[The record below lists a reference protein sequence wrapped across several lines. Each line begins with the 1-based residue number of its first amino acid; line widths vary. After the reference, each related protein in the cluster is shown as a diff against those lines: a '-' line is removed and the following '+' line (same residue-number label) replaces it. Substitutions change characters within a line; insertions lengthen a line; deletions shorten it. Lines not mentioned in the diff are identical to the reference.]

1 MVKNSYSKKKEFKKG
16 LYLVPTPI
24 GNLGDVTFRAID
36 ILKKSDYIL
45 CEDTRVSKILLNKYQ
60 IKSKLISNHKFNEK
74 KNLSKVIELLKNGCI
89 ISIISDA
96 GTPGIS
102 DPGSIII
109 NKCIENNIEVIPLPG
124 ASSVTLAVSISGFS
138 EKFFFY
144 GFIPNKKNK
153 IEKDFTELSN
163 LNSSIVFFVSPNK
176 IMKILPIIKKS
187 FTGRKILICREMTK
201 HFEEFIRPDVE
212 KVETLQFELTGEFTI
227 VISEKIIDKNTSQ
240 TLGESDK
247 KIINQMINKISI
259 KDIINMVQ
267 RNSKIS
273 KKTIY
278 NYCVKLKKWKVDYF

>member
-1 MVKNSYSKKKEFKKG
+1 MVKNSNSKNKEVKKG
-16 LYLVPTPI
+16 LYLVPTPV
-24 GNLGDVTFRAID
+24 GNLGDITLRAID

-74 KNLSKVIELLKNGCI
+74 KNLSKVIELLKNGLI
-89 ISIISDA
+89 ISIVSDA

-102 DPGSIII
+102 DPGSLII
-109 NKCIENNIEVIPLPG
+109 NECIENDIEVIPLPG
-124 ASSVTLAVSISGFS
+124 ASSVTLAVSASGFS

-153 IEKDFTELSN
+153 IDEDFIQLSK

-176 IMKILPIIKKS
+176 IMKILPIIKKK

-201 HFEEFIRPDVE
+201 HFEEFIRTDVE
-212 KVETLQFELTGEFTI
+212 KIETLQFELKGEFTI

-240 TLGESDK
+240 TLDESDK

-259 KDIINMVQ
+259 KDIINIVQ

-273 KKTIY
+273 KKEIY
-278 NYCVKLKKWKVDYF
+278 NYCVKKKNEK